1 MSGRSHFR
9 KAWGAEPTEDGV
21 RFRLWAPAQETISL
35 QLSETG
41 DEIPMAATGDGWF
54 ELETDRIGEGGAYQ
68 FILSD
73 GFAVPDPA
81 ARAQADDVHG
91 PSLYVNPRRYEWRH
105 NDWRGRPLEETVLY
119 ELHTGTFTA
128 DGTFDAVQSHLDHLV
143 ETGITA
149 VELLPVAQFGGRR
162 GWGYDGVLLYAPHRV
177 YGGPAGLKRLVD
189 AAHDRGLMMFLDV
202 VYNHFGPDGN
212 YLHLYAPDFFHPE
225 RVTPWGGAIA
235 YERQPVRTFFIENA
249 LYWLD
254 EYRFDGLRLDAI
266 DQIGDQSETP
276 ILEDLATAVR
286 RAFPDRHVHLATE
299 DDRNITGLHGRD
311 EHGKPKLY
319 SAEWNDDFHHAAH
332 VIATGEDIGYYADYC
347 DRPVAHLARAL
358 ATGYIY
364 QGEPSP
370 FRDGAIRGESS
381 AHLPPSAFVN
391 FLQNHD
397 QVGNRAF
404 SERLTELAKPRML
417 ESLLAVLLL
426 APQIPLLFMGE
437 EYGETRPFGFFTDFH
452 GELGRIVREGR
463 RKEFAKWPHF
473 ANDEH
478 SENIADPNIE
488 RTFRHSQLDW
498 SKLEMEVH
506 RKRLAYVTRLLA
518 LRQAEIVPLI
528 GAIGGGAGRAEMLG
542 ERAFAC
548 TWMAGN
554 GRTLTMAAN
563 FGDAP
568 QSVPPIDGRIV
579 FSGDG
584 FDAGRSD
591 ALPPACVVVAV
602 TDGSGNAR

>member
-1 MSGRSHFR
+1 MSRRSHFR
-9 KAWGAEPTEDGV
+9 KTWGAEPTEEGV
-21 RFRLWAPAQETISL
+21 RFRLWAPSQETISL
-35 QLSETG
+35 QVSETG
-41 DEIPMAATGDGWF
+41 DEIPMQATGDGWF
-54 ELETDRIGEGGAYQ
+54 EVETDHVGEGGAYQ

-73 GFAVPDPA
+73 GFTVPDPA

-91 PSLYVNPRRYEWRH
+91 PSVYINPRRYEWRH

-119 ELHTGTFTA
+119 ELHTGTFTG
-128 DGTFDAVQSHLDHLV
+128 DGTFDAVQSHLDHLA

-149 VELLPVAQFGGRR
+149 IELLPVAQFSGRR

-177 YGGPAGLKRLVD
+177 YGGPTGLKRLVD

-212 YLHLYAPDFFHPE
+212 YLHFYAPEFFHPE

-235 YERQPVRTFFIENA
+235 YELEPVRTFFIENA

-266 DQIGDQSETP
+266 DQIDDQSETS

-299 DDRNITGLHGRD
+299 DDRNIAGLHGRD
-311 EHGKPKLY
+311 AEGRPKLY

-332 VIATGEDIGYYADYC
+332 VIATGEDIGYYVEYADK
-347 DRPVAHLARAL
+347 PVAHLARAL
-358 ATGYIY
+358 ASGYVY

-370 FRDGAIRGESS
+370 YRDGRIRGESS

-391 FLQNHD
+391 FIQNHD
-397 QVGNRAF
+397 QIGNRAF
-404 SERLTELAKPRML
+404 SERLTELAQPRTL
-417 ESLLAVLLL
+417 EALLAVLLL

-473 ANDEH
+473 ASDEH

-498 SKLEMEVH
+498 SKLEKSAH
-506 RKRLAYVTRLLA
+506 RERLAYVSRLLA

-528 GAIGGGAGRAEMLG
+528 GAIGGGAGSAEMLG
-542 ERAFAC
+542 ERAFVC
-548 TWMAGN
+548 RWKVDAG
-554 GRTLTMAAN
+554 GMLTLAAN
-563 FGDAP
+563 FGEG
-568 QSVPPIDGRIV
+568 SVSLPPPDGRIV
-579 FSGDG
+579 FSREG
-584 FDAGRSD
+584 FDAGLPDS
-591 ALPPACVVVAV
+591 LPPACVVVAAKGEGGK
-602 TDGSGNAR
+602 TA